1 MPRVPTRAPF
11 AERGGRVRGLLD
23 VIAGRYPRFVFGGG
37 VGRLLPVF
45 HFHQTTR
52 EHLEPRLAY
61 LAENGYRTIV
71 SDEMARFVRDGVD
84 PGPQAVMLAFDDAW
98 ASLWLVVGPL
108 LRQYGLRAV
117 TYAIPARIRAGAST
131 RPTIADGATNTAAA
145 DRGDDPFVT
154 WPELKS
160 LAASGVVDVQSHT
173 WSHSMIFTSD
183 TVVGRVTGDFA
194 QEPMLN
200 RPRIDP
206 DGRAF
211 EFLTSDRIGFPLLQR
226 RSRMADGRRFF
237 PDPEACAR
245 LETTSDRPEAMA
257 PFAGKLKGRFE
268 TTDEQRQAIEDE
280 LAGGRDHLE
289 RQLGTPVRHICLP
302 WGVLGDIG
310 RRALERTG
318 YVTAFANRLNGRFA
332 VGRGDD
338 PYYLKRLSERYL
350 MALPGRGRR
359 TFFAFA

>member
-45 HFHQTTR
+45 HFHETTR
-52 EHLEPRLAY
+52 DHLEPRLAY

-84 PGPQAVMLAFDDAW
+84 PGPQTVMLAFDDAW

-108 LRQYGLRAV
+108 LRHYGLRAV
-117 TYAIPARIRAGAST
+117 TYAIPARIRDAAST
-131 RPTIADGATNTAAA
+131 RPTMTDEATDATAA
-145 DRGDDPFVT
+145 DRAEHPFVT
-154 WPELKS
+154 WPELKA

-173 WSHSMIFTSD
+173 WSHSMIFTGD
-183 TVVGRVTGDFA
+183 TVVGRVTDDFA
-194 QEPMLN
+194 DEPMLN
-200 RPRIDP
+200 RPRIDS
-206 DGRAF
+206 DGRTL
-211 EFLTSDRIGFPLLQR
+211 EFLTSDRSGFPLLPR

-245 LETTSDRPEAMA
+245 LETTSSRPDATL

-268 TTDEQRQAIEDE
+268 TSDEQRQAIEDE
-280 LAGGRDHLE
+280 LAAGREQLE
-289 RQLGTPVRHICLP
+289 RRLGTPVRHICLP
-302 WGVLGDIG
+302 WGVIGEIG

-318 YVTAFANRLNGRFA
+318 YVTAFANRFAGRFA
-332 VGRGDD
+332 VGAGDD